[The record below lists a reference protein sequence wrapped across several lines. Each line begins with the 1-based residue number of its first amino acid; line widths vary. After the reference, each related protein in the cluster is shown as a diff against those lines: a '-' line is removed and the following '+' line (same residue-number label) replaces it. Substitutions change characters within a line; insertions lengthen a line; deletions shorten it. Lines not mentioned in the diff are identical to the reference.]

1 MKKKFLTNKNLLSE
15 VHAWVKECLTQQAT
29 EDQFLTVI
37 IVVNEIIQNIY
48 RYTYHLE
55 KDQPIIIEIKYNG
68 LLQLEVRDYG
78 TPCHDQ
84 SFLDEETKISE
95 TGGMGLK
102 IIIENTVDFTIQ
114 PLDDGNITSFS
125 FNLSKTSS

>member
-1 MKKKFLTNKNLLSE
+1 MKKEFLTNKNLLSE
-15 VHAWVKECLTQQAT
+15 VHAWVKECLIQQAT
-29 EDQFLTVI
+29 EDQFLTII

-55 KDQPIIIEIKYNG
+55 KDQPINIAIKHNG
-68 LLQLEVRDYG
+68 LLQFEVRDYG

-84 SFLDEETKISE
+84 SFLDAEREISE

-102 IIIENTVDFTIQ
+102 IIVENTVSFKIQ
-114 PLDDGNITSFS
+114 PLDDGNVTSFA
-125 FNLSKTSS
+125 FNLSKIS

>member
-1 MKKKFLTNKNLLSE
+1 MKKEFLTNKNLLSE
-15 VHAWVKECLTQQAT
+15 VHAWVKECLIQQAT
-29 EDQFLTVI
+29 EDQFLTII

-55 KDQPIIIEIKYNG
+55 KDQPINIAIKHNG
-68 LLQLEVRDYG
+68 LLQFEVRDYG

-84 SFLDEETKISE
+84 SFLDAQPEISE

-102 IIIENTVDFTIQ
+102 IIVENTVSFKIQ
-114 PLDDGNITSFS
+114 PLDNGNVTSFA
-125 FNLSKTSS
+125 FNLSKIS

>member
-1 MKKKFLTNKNLLSE
+1 MKKEFLTSKNLLSE
-15 VHAWVKECLTQQAT
+15 VHAWVKKCLLQKFT
-29 EDQFLTVI
+29 EDQFLTII

-55 KDQPIIIEIKYNG
+55 QDQPINIEIKNNE
-68 LLQLEVRDYG
+68 LLQFEVRDYG
-78 TPCHDQ
+78 NPCHDQ
-84 SFLDEETKISE
+84 SFLDAETKISE

-125 FNLSKTSS
+125 FNLSKTS

>member
-1 MKKKFLTNKNLLSE
+1 MKKEFLTNKNLLSE

-29 EDQFLTVI
+29 EDQFLTII

-55 KDQPIIIEIKYNG
+55 KDQPINIAIKYNG
-68 LLQLEVRDYG
+68 LLQFEVRDYG

-84 SFLDEETKISE
+84 SFLDAEPEISE
-95 TGGMGLK
+95 IGGMGLK
-102 IIIENTVDFTIQ
+102 IIVENTVSFKIQ
-114 PLDDGNITSFS
+114 PLDNGNVTSFAFS
-125 FNLSKTSS
+125 LSKIS

>member
-1 MKKKFLTNKNLLSE
+1 MKKEFLTNKNLLSE
-15 VHAWVKECLTQQAT
+15 VHAWVKECLIQQAT
-29 EDQFLTVI
+29 EDQFLTII

-55 KDQPIIIEIKYNG
+55 QDQPIIIEIKHNG
-68 LLQLEVRDYG
+68 LLQFEIRDYG

-84 SFLDEETKISE
+84 SFLDAETKISE

-102 IIIENTVDFTIQ
+102 IIVENTVSFKIQ
-114 PLDDGNITSFS
+114 PLDNGNVTSFA
-125 FNLSKTSS
+125 FNLSKIS

>member
-1 MKKKFLTNKNLLSE
+1 MKKEFLTNKNLLSG
-15 VHAWVKECLTQQAT
+15 VHAWVKECLTQQTT
-29 EDQFLTVI
+29 EDQFLTII

-55 KDQPIIIEIKYNG
+55 KDQPINIAIKYNG
-68 LLQLEVRDYG
+68 LLQFEVRDYG

-84 SFLDEETKISE
+84 SFLDAETKISE

-102 IIIENTVDFTIQ
+102 IIVENTVSFKIQ
-114 PLDDGNITSFS
+114 PLDNGNVTSFA
-125 FNLSKTSS
+125 FNLSKIS